1 MKHAQHTP
9 ATPRG
14 KHRSI
19 PLQLTATLA
28 LASLMALNAC
38 QQDMPTDN
46 GTLPEGRYPV
56 LIKAVVPQT
65 RVVDDGWTTT
75 WEDGDTISVG
85 QAGVPDKIGR
95 YVLNQDGTV
104 KRIID
109 TLYYD
114 LTKEFIAIK
123 AWYPATETYG
133 TFIVDYTVDNPVN
146 FMFAYASN
154 IKIFQLVTLDFQ
166 HWDSKLSVQIKG
178 DTDNRVNQVEM
189 EALSISTHRLDES
202 DEFHT
207 SSVPKRM
214 KLKPKGGCVW
224 EGHIG
229 FESDIYS
236 VYVNGEEVPLEEKLK
251 PKMGQMC
258 TVTVN
263 VSYFKQI
270 NLNDLGT
277 NEVVHLTDEYPA
289 YCITGTLPD
298 GSNAQIRV
306 DAPITLKLKD
316 ATLNTS
322 SPSPIYV
329 ICEGTARIILEG
341 ENQIKSTNTGDYGAI
356 TLEGENTHLLLEGP
370 GTLQAS
376 GNNYATI
383 GTRNAADGDEV
394 TCGNITVKNATL
406 RFTANHN
413 GTAIGMGALDEPDYA
428 RCGNITIA
436 NCDIKCESSSYTISC
451 IGINVTLE
459 AWESLKNSVSLGDIN
474 IYLQE
479 GQTQDD
485 FENKVDL
492 SANNI
497 HTYWHSYE
505 EIPPELK

>member
-14 KHRSI
+14 KHRGTI
-19 PLQLTATLA
+19 GQLTATLA

-38 QQDMPTDN
+38 QQDMPADN

-56 LIKAVVPQT
+56 LIKAAVPQT

-85 QAGVPDKIGR
+85 QLWVPDKVGR

-114 LTKEFIAIK
+114 LTEEYITLQ

-133 TFIVDYTVDNPVN
+133 TFEIDYAVDNTAT
-146 FMFAYASN
+146 FMYAQAT
-154 IKIFQLVTLDFQ
+154 IMDIFHPVTLNLE
-166 HWDSKLSVQIKG
+166 HWDCKLRVQIEG
-178 DTDNRVNQVEM
+178 DTDNRVQQVEV
-189 EALSISTHRLDES
+189 EARNNVTFTINAFGRGWNSTGLE
-202 DEFHT
+202 
-207 SSVPKRM
+207 RM
-214 KLKPKGGCVW
+214 KLQPKGGGVW
-224 EGHIG
+224 EGYIG
-229 FESDIYS
+229 YDSEISS

-383 GTRNAADGDEV
+383 GTRNAKGGDEV
-394 TCGNITVKNATL
+394 ACGNITVKNATL

-413 GTAIGMGALDEPDYA
+413 GTAIGIGALDEPDYA

-459 AWESLKNSVSLGDIN
+459 AWSQWENSISLGDIN